1 MRIQITGGRWNLE
14 SFCNKVSVKLLKI
27 LLVVNWRGKLV
38 DGNLLAG
45 AIHQVFEKYERNRI
59 YKDSGAG

>member
-1 MRIQITGGRWNLE
+1 M
-14 SFCNKVSVKLLKI
+14 KLLKN

-45 AIHQVFEKYERNRI
+45 AIHQVFEKYEINSI

>member
-1 MRIQITGGRWNLE
+1 MT
-14 SFCNKVSVKLLKI
+14 KVSVKLLKI

-45 AIHQVFEKYERNRI
+45 AIHQVFEKYERNSI